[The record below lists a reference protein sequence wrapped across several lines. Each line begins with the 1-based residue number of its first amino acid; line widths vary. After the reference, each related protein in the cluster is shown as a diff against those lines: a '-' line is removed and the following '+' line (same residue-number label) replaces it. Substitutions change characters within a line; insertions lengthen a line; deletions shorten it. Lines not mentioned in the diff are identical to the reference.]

1 MNQEAPSVRKWV
13 LHCKRNTMNLSDKII
28 GTLKSLPESKQVE
41 VFDFI
46 EYIKAKNESSE
57 WSNLSLSS
65 AMRGMEN
72 EISPYSLNDI
82 KEAFS

>member
-1 MNQEAPSVRKWV
+1 
-13 LHCKRNTMNLSDKII
+13 MNLSDKII
-28 GTLKSLPESKQVE
+28 EAVKSLPESKQVE

-46 EYIKAKNESSE
+46 EYIKAKNESLE
-57 WSNLSLSS
+57 WSNFSLSS
-65 AMRGMEN
+65 AMREMEN

>member
-1 MNQEAPSVRKWV
+1 
-13 LHCKRNTMNLSDKII
+13 MNLSDKII

-82 KEAFS
+82 KEVFS

>member
-1 MNQEAPSVRKWV
+1 
-13 LHCKRNTMNLSDKII
+13 MNLSDKII
-28 GTLKSLPESKQVE
+28 ETLKSLPESKQVE

-57 WSNLSLSS
+57 WSNFSLSS
-65 AMRGMEN
+65 AMKGMEN

-82 KEAFS
+82 KEVFS